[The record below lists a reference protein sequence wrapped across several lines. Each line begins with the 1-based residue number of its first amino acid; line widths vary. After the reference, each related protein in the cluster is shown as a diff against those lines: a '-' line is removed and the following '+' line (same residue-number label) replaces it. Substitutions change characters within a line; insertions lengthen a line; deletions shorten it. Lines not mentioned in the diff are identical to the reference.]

1 MGVTCN
7 AKATHQRQIINNE
20 DKNNMKDILDKI
32 SSYNLFN
39 YLLPGIL
46 FVYISKYFTD
56 FDFVQTDTLIGA
68 FFYYFVGMIV
78 SRFGSLFIEPILK
91 KIGFLKFAD
100 YKNYVSASK
109 LDSKIELFSEINNTY
124 RTLIS
129 TMFLLGVL
137 KFYNY
142 LKVAWSINND
152 ISIFIAITLV
162 FLMFLFSYR
171 KQTNY
176 ITKRISANN
185 Q

>member
-1 MGVTCN
+1 
-7 AKATHQRQIINNE
+7 
-20 DKNNMKDILDKI
+20 MKDILDKI

-39 YLLPGIL
+39 YLLPGTL

-56 FDFVQTDTLIGA
+56 FDFVQADTLIGA
-68 FFYYFVGMIV
+68 FFYYFIGMVV
-78 SRFGSLFIEPILK
+78 SRFGSLFVEPILK
-91 KIGFLKFAD
+91 KVGFLKFAD

-109 LDSKIELFSEINNTY
+109 LDPKIELFSEINNTY

-129 TMFLLGVL
+129 TMFLLGIIKL
-137 KFYNY
+137 FNY
-142 LKVAWSINND
+142 LKAFWNISNDTSIL
-152 ISIFIAITLV
+152 IAITLV
-162 FLMFLFSYR
+162 LLMFLFSYR